1 MRAFVIDAYDSFV
14 YVVAQYLRLLEIE
27 VQVHRNDKI
36 DYHDVLAAKPDL
48 LMLGPGPGH
57 PADAGYVDIVRE
69 VSKDIPTM
77 GVCLGQQAIGLV
89 FGAEVK
95 RASHLMHGK
104 TSVIEHDGKG
114 CFSAYESPFT
124 ATRYHSLIVDNVTGD
139 LEVTARAKDDG
150 YVMGL
155 RHREWPVESV
165 QFHPE
170 SISTQE
176 GLKVFRGFVETY
188 VSTPVSA

>member
-14 YVVAQYLRLLEIE
+14 YVVAQYLRLLDVE

-57 PADAGYVDIVRE
+57 PADAGYVEIVRE

-114 CFSAYESPFT
+114 CFVEYDEPFT
-124 ATRYHSLIVDNVTGD
+124 ATRYHSLIVDDVPD
-139 LEVTARAKDDG
+139 ELAVTARAKDDS

-155 RHREWPVESV
+155 RHREWPIESV

-188 VSTPVSA
+188 VSGRVSV

>member
-14 YVVAQYLRLLEIE
+14 YVVAQYLKLLDVE

-48 LMLGPGPGH
+48 VMLGPGPGH
-57 PADAGYVDIVRE
+57 PADAGYVEVLRG

-77 GVCLGQQAIGLV
+77 GVCLGHQAVGLLC
-89 FGAEVK
+89 GATVK

-114 CFSAYESPFT
+114 CFGEYDAPFT
-124 ATRYHSLIVDNVTGD
+124 ATRYHSLIVDDVPDT

-150 YVMGL
+150 YVMGI

-176 GLKVFRGFVETY
+176 GLKVFRGFLDTY
-188 VSTPVSA
+188 VHTSIPA

>member
-14 YVVAQYLRLLEIE
+14 YVVAQYLRLLEVD

-36 DYHDVLAAKPDL
+36 DFHDVVAAKPDL
-48 LMLGPGPGH
+48 VMLGPGPGH
-57 PADAGYVDIVRE
+57 PADAGYVEIVRE

-77 GVCLGQQAIGLV
+77 GVCLGQQAIGLA
-89 FGAEVK
+89 FGARVT

-114 CFSAYESPFT
+114 CFREYDGAFS
-124 ATRYHSLIVDNVTGD
+124 ATRYHSLIVEDVTGD
-139 LEVTARAKDDG
+139 LAITARAKDDA

-155 RHREWPVESV
+155 RHREWPIESV

-170 SISTQE
+170 SISTEE
-176 GLKVFRGFVETY
+176 GLRVFRGFLDTY
-188 VSTPVSA
+188 VHNSVPA